1 MFVLGVRKQG
11 ARRLMQRRALFQ
23 QTFRA
28 CDCDALPSFTRIKIR
43 KRGKQS
49 EQSLFV
55 PVLIRD
61 TLSTWYLQR
70 KWLTGRCLRTER
82 GGKVTFGG
90 ALVLFAFTIGISGR
104 GARRITELKRRD
116 STCISENHTFWRF
129 LAFHGSWDTKIR
141 ACVVLNFWVI
151 YGMANFYTM
160 RNCQSKQGGLLLS
173 QSRPTDFNTTEL
185 LCWGLNNRK
194 EFCEGHKSR
203 TKCWP
208 CKKNN
213 NLQN

>member
-61 TLSTWYLQR
+61 TLST
-70 KWLTGRCLRTER
+70 
-82 GGKVTFGG
+82 
-90 ALVLFAFTIGISGR
+90 
-104 GARRITELKRRD
+104 
-116 STCISENHTFWRF
+116 
-129 LAFHGSWDTKIR
+129 
-141 ACVVLNFWVI
+141 
-151 YGMANFYTM
+151 
-160 RNCQSKQGGLLLS
+160 
-173 QSRPTDFNTTEL
+173 
-185 LCWGLNNRK
+185 
-194 EFCEGHKSR
+194 
-203 TKCWP
+203 
-208 CKKNN
+208 
-213 NLQN
+213 